1 LSSEYYE
8 KSHTTTVCHCE
19 FRVKLVVLGP
29 PQCGK
34 SSLVQSLLQGAA
46 TVVDTPTEGVNVDLW
61 APFQYQK
68 HHHLLPAG
76 RNLTEE
82 EQTLVLELWDTSGRQ
97 VCQAVHGLFI
107 APGTVCV
114 ITYDVTDGAAA
125 EKVLALYR
133 MVQQKCLGSPV
144 IIVGTKVDQLDSSSG
159 TEDSSTRERIL
170 QACQKYDEGWRQELQ
185 TEMDDIKQTKKDSK
199 TPKATDGPVESLSQK
214 RLSDIEQLLKRG
226 GRNASPVLHTVS
238 ASSGKGLDAVRKTL
252 LQTALNSDI
261 FPLRKKL
268 IRPSTTAL
276 FDHIIAMRERDLVL
290 LPWQQF
296 NDLVSE
302 GRDTKKKNLEEE
314 IAFLESVG
322 VLIDFR
328 FGHVAFP
335 QLTTS
340 PTPDKKEQ
348 EKSTSPKPDMG
359 QKEAPPRKN
368 DLSDKSDGERYV
380 CVHPAVLAGAI
391 FYCYI
396 DDDKKAFRFEA
407 GRFWPRDSGF
417 KHPDPHM
424 LCRVLEAIPQQG
436 LLREGLLPL
445 LWQEYP
451 LSEDQ
456 VLAMLHVLQGVGL
469 MVLHSEQKK
478 YCEGM
483 ALPAFPKL
491 SVKRCHALPLLNL
504 LPDNRPQLNWT
515 AKPFAGDMQITWC
528 FNMAV
533 PVHAGLIQRLLAFVV
548 FLARDCNSYTH
559 FWKTGVLL
567 RIGEATVCAEQ
578 QGEGRLELA
587 CRVNGDEVGREPEAM
602 RMLWVTLAPFLQHV
616 RAFLHSWPG
625 IEIKETVL
633 ALGQQFY
640 LEEKVDREPELW
652 ALQVMALWHRQTRF
666 IFTDGDV
673 ERQLDVKLMMPFKP
687 CNTVVSVDTW
697 LQLVV
702 SHTETA
708 LKEAS
713 LTSADLPPLTPAPK
727 DGTVRGSR
735 RASLKN
741 GLTSRDGSG
750 AADDKKQVPN
760 GRVVSEEEEKAEA
773 NRLASGFVAAILA
786 TAVADYIAQEAE
798 GDQDGRKMVSAA
810 QITAARVTADAAL
823 AVQTGNID
831 GAANAVID
839 AVNSVHSNSATKSE
853 VKVFT
858 NGRQQSKLCVLL

>member
-1 LSSEYYE
+1 M
-8 KSHTTTVCHCE
+8 V
-19 FRVKLVVLGP
+19 F
-29 PQCGK
+29 
-34 SSLVQSLLQGAA
+34 SL
-46 TVVDTPTEGVNVDLW
+46 
-61 APFQYQK
+61 
-68 HHHLLPAG
+68 
-76 RNLTEE
+76 
-82 EQTLVLELWDTSGRQ
+82 RQ
-97 VCQAVHGLFI
+97 
-107 APGTVCV
+107 GTVCV

-144 IIVGTKVDQLDSSSG
+144 IIVGTKVDQLDSSLRHRRFLDKG
-159 TEDSSTRERIL
+159 EDS
-170 QACQKYDEGWRQELQ
+170 AG
-185 TEMDDIKQTKKDSK
+185 
-199 TPKATDGPVESLSQK
+199 LSEK

-261 FPLRKKL
+261 FPLLYSR
-268 IRPSTTAL
+268 
-276 FDHIIAMRERDLVL
+276 F
-290 LPWQQF
+290 F
-296 NDLVSE
+296 VS
-302 GRDTKKKNLEEE
+302 DQ
-314 IAFLESVG
+314 G

-504 LPDNRPQLNWT
+504 LPDNRPMLNEYKINFVGASRDNYSFFKAQST
-515 AKPFAGDMQITWC
+515 
-528 FNMAV
+528 
-533 PVHAGLIQRLLAFVV
+533 VHAGLIQRLLAFVV

-673 ERQLDVKLMMPFKP
+673 ERQLDVKLMMPFK
-687 CNTVVSVDTW
+687 
-697 LQLVV
+697 
-702 SHTETA
+702 H
-708 LKEAS
+708 
-713 LTSADLPPLTPAPK
+713 
-727 DGTVRGSR
+727 
-735 RASLKN
+735 
-741 GLTSRDGSG
+741 GSG

-810 QITAARVTADAAL
+810 QDNV
-823 AVQTGNID
+823 
-831 GAANAVID
+831 
-839 AVNSVHSNSATKSE
+839 
-853 VKVFT
+853 
-858 NGRQQSKLCVLL
+858 